1 MKILSYE
8 SGDYVDVNMS
18 SLQGYVKT
26 TYAKLV
32 ETFGKPTYTDADP
45 DEKVNAEWKVW
56 AETDEGLVKFSIYNW
71 KDGFIPTEEY
81 DWHIGGY
88 GFDSVD
94 AATEIINA

>member
-1 MKILSYE
+1 MKVFE
-8 SGDYVDVNMS
+8 FDTGANMHMS

-26 TYAKLV
+26 TYDKLV
-32 ETFGKPTYTDADP
+32 ETFGEPTYTDANP
-45 DEKVNAEWKVW
+45 YEKVNCEWAVT
-56 AETDEGLVKFSIYNW
+56 ADTDEGLVRFSIYNW